1 MACETVLRAVVRD
14 YCGPMVGLTFRIEP
28 AGVRDRLVRCNWRF
42 GDPGIGHPKFIEA
55 VPQTANIVTLSGY
68 LLSRRSVSSASDA
81 VAVANDRV
89 NMPPHLTDGSDTR
102 PNVSPGPA
110 VPRCGPAE

>member
-1 MACETVLRAVVRD
+1 
-14 YCGPMVGLTFRIEP
+14 MVGLTFRIEL

-68 LLSRRSVSSASDA
+68 LLSRRSVSSASGA
-81 VAVANDRV
+81 VAIANHRV
-89 NMPPHLTDGSDTR
+89 NMPVFTTPPASTAAAKSARPETR
-102 PNVSPGPA
+102 PNFGLGSCTAVS
-110 VPRCGPAE
+110 